1 LSNITVAFRRSGD
14 DAGERRRAE
23 KPAPHLLPPPAGTAP
38 MIFAHLT
45 KHWLARREQYS
56 ITSWVLCIVRS
67 LRVLLFYRDHRRLCA
82 LDVYRHYVAAPPNDD
97 LFHHLSH
104 RDYLVRNLGAR
115 RRIDCVLQHYL
126 FEDETFNTAYKYA
139 VYRTGGLTLWQRTA
153 GASRFAI
160 TLAMASRMNAEGDL
174 TIAFEADGKCLHR
187 LSFSWI
193 AGAVAGVDAP
203 IVPFVA
209 RNQGRWTDSDAAFA
223 AFERAFPNNSPSFF
237 CFAAMQ
243 GVAQA
248 VGMTQLVAIKSGAHP
263 AYDAAA
269 HKHFANAYDGF
280 WKTLGGVALAGP
292 GYRIALPFHLKPLA
306 EMPSRHRRRAA
317 LRRENW
323 VEIGESARGTL
334 ERKLKRI
341 PVQPGRRAPL
351 RAVEHA

>member
-1 LSNITVAFRRSGD
+1 
-14 DAGERRRAE
+14 
-23 KPAPHLLPPPAGTAP
+23 

-56 ITSWVLCIVRS
+56 AASWLLCIVRS
-67 LRVLLFYRDHRRLCA
+67 LRVLLYYRDHRRLCR
-82 LDVYRHYVAAPPNDD
+82 LGVYRHYVAAPPNDD

-104 RDYLVRNLGAR
+104 RDYLIKKLGAR
-115 RRIDCVLQHYL
+115 RRIRCVLQHYR

-139 VYRTGGLTLWQRTA
+139 VYRAGGLTLWQRSVR
-153 GASRFAI
+153 GSRFAI

-193 AGAVAGVDAP
+193 EGAIAGVDDAV
-203 IVPFVA
+203 VPFIA
-209 RNQGRWTDSDAAFA
+209 RNQGRWTDSDQAFA
-223 AFERAFPNNSPSFF
+223 AFEQAFPHNSPSFF

-263 AYDAAA
+263 AYDPASE
-269 HKHFANAYDGF
+269 KHFANAYDGF
-280 WKTLGGVALAGP
+280 WKILGGAALAGP
-292 GYRIALPFHLKPLA
+292 GYRIALPFYLKPLA
-306 EMPSRHRRRAA
+306 EMPSKHRKRAI

-334 ERKLKRI
+334 ERKLKRS

-351 RAVEHA
+351 RETEQA